1 MGEQRRSGEERWVD
15 DLIRGAGLRVRWVDG
30 WARGFGVQAQGCAG
44 SLVRTVAAVRT
55 GEKATATM
63 LHTDAA
69 ASPRLSRRYST
80 CRSAARPPRR
90 AAAASALQTAHTNG
104 SADSAPATPMEL
116 CTMRCGLYVASAA
129 TAQAAH
135 AADVAPPAVRKA
147 APSRWSAEASRSAT
161 AVSGPSCRPRLAAPQ
176 RGTMWDTACGTACD
190 APNTARGRLT
200 RPEACAAKIGSIE
213 ESVECLSV
221 GSSAL
226 KARRVGVLAASSP
239 HAREVVQGCAER
251 DKKTNMA
258 RRIGRT
264 TVTPRVRL
272 SGINFSRVSA
282 VGPFTT

>member
-1 MGEQRRSGEERWVD
+1 M
-15 DLIRGAGLRVRWVDG
+15 DG

-80 CRSAARPPRR
+80 CRSAARPSRR

-116 CTMRCGLYVASAA
+116 CTMRCGLYVASEA

-135 AADVAPPAVRKA
+135 AADVAPPAARKA

-161 AVSGPSCRPRLAAPQ
+161 AVCGRSCRPRLAAPQ

-190 APNTARGRLT
+190 APTARGRLT
-200 RPEACAAKIGSIE
+200 RPEACRAKQIGSIRR
-213 ESVECLSV
+213 
-221 GSSAL
+221 GGDGRSA
-226 KARRVGVLAASSP
+226 VLAPRLVSYRPFPRMHFSPFSASGP
-239 HAREVVQGCAER
+239 HLVLLVL
-251 DKKTNMA
+251 N
-258 RRIGRT
+258 
-264 TVTPRVRL
+264 
-272 SGINFSRVSA
+272 
-282 VGPFTT
+282 